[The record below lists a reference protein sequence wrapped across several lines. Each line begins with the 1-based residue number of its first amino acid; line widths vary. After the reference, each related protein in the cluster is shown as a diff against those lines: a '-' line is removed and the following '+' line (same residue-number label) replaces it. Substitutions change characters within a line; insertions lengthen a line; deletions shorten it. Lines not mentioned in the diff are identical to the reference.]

1 MDDMSAKK
9 PTAREEL
16 ERIEDALAESILQA
30 AGRTVREEI
39 TAAGGD
45 PDALIARIDAAIASA
60 RGKAAR
66 ARLEGARG
74 ELAAWRAKGGSASAV
89 EREAARARLQRLRSG
104 DAANE
109 GMMMAARKGEG
120 LSEKDAEGLVE
131 DLAELERLER
141 SDSNE

>member
-16 ERIEDALAESILQA
+16 ARIEDAVVESILQA
-30 AGRTVREEI
+30 AGDTVREEI

-74 ELAAWRAKGGSASAV
+74 ELSAWRAKGGGTSPL
-89 EREAARARLQRLRSG
+89 EREAARERFQRLRAGAG
-104 DAANE
+104 DE

-120 LSEKDAEGLVE
+120 LSESDAEGLVE

-141 SDSNE
+141 GDGDG